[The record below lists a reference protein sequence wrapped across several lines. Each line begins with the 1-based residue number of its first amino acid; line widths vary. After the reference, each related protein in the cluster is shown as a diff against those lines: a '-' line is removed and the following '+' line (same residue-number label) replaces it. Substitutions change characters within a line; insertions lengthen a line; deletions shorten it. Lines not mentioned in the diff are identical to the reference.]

1 MKSETETSPKK
12 FRIKMIRGYFP
23 ADPDFPRHP
32 LTGSV
37 DKARAGDIVELP
49 VEEAK
54 RLIKEKIAELP
65 DDFEP

>member
-1 MKSETETSPKK
+1 MQIDEAKPKKK

-23 ADPDFPRHP
+23 EDPDYPKHP

-37 DKARAGDIVELP
+37 MKAYAGEVIELP

-54 RLIKEKIAELP
+54 RLIKERTAELP
-65 DDFEP
+65 EDFEP

>member
-1 MKSETETSPKK
+1 MQTDEAKSTKK

-23 ADPDFPRHP
+23 EDPDYPKHP

-37 DKARAGDIVELP
+37 AKAYAGEVIELP
-49 VEEAK
+49 VAEAK
-54 RLIKEKIAELP
+54 RLIKERIAELP